1 MLAIDTLYTY
11 MRNDMNSCIQVKYN
25 LKKNNFFLQRES
37 NLVFTKFNIRSK
49 NIKAI
54 GMEEISLLLLW
65 RRKIYYHTLNFMCL
79 KTRQAFDDW
88 VCKQNM
94 TMLILKLHILDLVK
108 KSFLVWGRIFDFV
121 FYYSIDYLFPN
132 FQRL

>member
-1 MLAIDTLYTY
+1 M
-11 MRNDMNSCIQVKYN
+11 
-25 LKKNNFFLQRES
+25 
-37 NLVFTKFNIRSK
+37 
-49 NIKAI
+49 
-54 GMEEISLLLLW
+54 
-65 RRKIYYHTLNFMCL
+65 YYHTLNFMCL
-79 KTRQAFDDW
+79 KTRQALDDW

-121 FYYSIDYLFPN
+121 FYYSIDYLFLN